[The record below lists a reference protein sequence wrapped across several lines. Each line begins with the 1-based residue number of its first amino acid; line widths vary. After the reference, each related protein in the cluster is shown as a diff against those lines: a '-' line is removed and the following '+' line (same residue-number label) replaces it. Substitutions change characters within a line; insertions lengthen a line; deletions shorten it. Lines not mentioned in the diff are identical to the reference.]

1 QRANGKGLV
10 FALFDPIGITA
21 TLNGIRNRKA
31 GELAHYQKQHVRE
44 RFVGDTILGL
54 RKSFEDQGD
63 AALWTKKF
71 GSRYDAA
78 KLDSDLIAQQNVT
91 NGYDAQLN
99 VLADDVAKWNGA
111 YREDL
116 RWKDFD
122 EKNDASMCDM
132 QDAFAQCVLGMGKT
146 KAECDLW
153 DTWLLAEPDDLLAP
167 LWKSLAGSAP
177 GLLTTVLGS
186 GLPDI
191 GRMDKI
197 TDTLKGAID
206 VNQDVAN
213 LAAKMKEMQ
222 SRFAQAHAKFASWR
236 ENRALGESQ
245 GLIGMAAGAQ
255 LMRFA
260 KVHPAEFEKVGYYL
274 MMIMTSTTTIAFDS
288 QTLIVNSV
296 NDLVMK
302 MYRAVRPPTDAPLKV
317 VSAAGQASKRTFVA
331 SAEGAVQVIET
342 QVIERRMALGM
353 WLPAEAVES
362 EAVKAVPK
370 AMPLL
375 TEAQKVNPFEKVL
388 DLTRSRLS
396 WVGFV
401 LACLNMTS
409 ASMTLANTTAG
420 DSLDA
425 RNSVWAGFT
434 SGSLLLLAASFELS
448 VKALEKGFINRFL
461 WMNAKQVTL
470 AGGLLGAFST
480 AAEGVQMFYKYRDRQ
495 SVGNTEA
502 AGDYLSSFMYFS
514 IGAVSSFGGA
524 LAAGYAANVF
534 VGALSLLEPVG
545 AVAFALIPV
554 GGWIIAGMLFIGAGC
569 YFAYQAGVETSTPLQ
584 DWVAQS
590 HYGTAPSRYLDPAKE
605 MNELRDALY
614 AYSLETDWVAAPFVL
629 GLGQVGPNGFDTVRF
644 TLTLP
649 GASTLSVIRCAISIK
664 SRSSSQII
672 FNEEVHP
679 TAAFKG
685 GLMDPHMPEMKAM
698 PTGPKKPMTFYWD
711 EVPRLRKTA
720 SGSYQYSGVLRV
732 DPWQYT
738 SASIDLLYHPDP
750 ADPQFVIPSSGNP
763 VTVTRSAITD
773 ISLMPIV
780 M

>member
-1 QRANGKGLV
+1 
-10 FALFDPIGITA
+10 
-21 TLNGIRNRKA
+21 
-31 GELAHYQKQHVRE
+31 
-44 RFVGDTILGL
+44 
-54 RKSFEDQGD
+54 
-63 AALWTKKF
+63 
-71 GSRYDAA
+71 
-78 KLDSDLIAQQNVT
+78 
-91 NGYDAQLN
+91 
-99 VLADDVAKWNGA
+99 
-111 YREDL
+111 
-116 RWKDFD
+116 
-122 EKNDASMCDM
+122 
-132 QDAFAQCVLGMGKT
+132 
-146 KAECDLW
+146 
-153 DTWLLAEPDDLLAP
+153 
-167 LWKSLAGSAP
+167 
-177 GLLTTVLGS
+177 
-186 GLPDI
+186 
-191 GRMDKI
+191 
-197 TDTLKGAID
+197 
-206 VNQDVAN
+206 
-213 LAAKMKEMQ
+213 MQ

-236 ENRALGESQ
+236 ENRALAESQ

-302 MYRAVRPPTDAPLKV
+302 MYRAVRPPTDAALKV
-317 VSAAGQASKRTFVA
+317 VKVAGQASKRTFVA

-362 EAVKAVPK
+362 EAVKVMPK

-375 TEAQKVNPFEKVL
+375 AEAQKVNPFGKVL
-388 DLTRSRLS
+388 ELTRSRLS

-409 ASMTLANTTAG
+409 ASMTLANTTAS

-434 SGSLLLLAASFELS
+434 SGSLLLLGASSELV
-448 VKALEKGFINRFL
+448 VKAMEKGFINRFL
-461 WMNAKQVTL
+461 GMTVTQVTL
-470 AGGLLGAFST
+470 AGGLLGALST

-502 AGDYLSSFMYFS
+502 ATPYRNSLASFTL
-514 IGAVSSFGGA
+514 ASFATVGGA
-524 LAAGYAANVF
+524 LAAGDAATVF
-534 VGALSLLEPVG
+534 FGALSFLEPAG
-545 AVAFALIPV
+545 AAAAALIPV
-554 GGWIIAGMLFIGAGC
+554 GGWIVAGMLLIGAGC

-590 HYGTAPSRYLDPAKE
+590 YYGTALSRYLDPVKE
-605 MNELRDALY
+605 ANGLRDALY

-649 GASTLSVIRCAISIK
+649 GASTSSVIRCAISIK
-664 SRSSSQII
+664 SHSGSQTI

-679 TAAFKG
+679 AAAFKG

-698 PTGPKKPMTFYWD
+698 PTGPKKPMTYYWD

-732 DPWQYT
+732 DPWRYS
-738 SASIDLLYHPDP
+738 SASIDLQYRPDP

-763 VTVTRSAITD
+763 VMVTRSAVAD

>member
-54 RKSFEDQGD
+54 KKSFEDQGD
-63 AALWTKKF
+63 AALWTEKF

-78 KLDSDLIAQQNVT
+78 KLNSDLIAQKNVT
-91 NGYDAQLN
+91 NGYDAKLN

-132 QDAFAQCVLGMGKT
+132 QDAFAQCVLGVGKT

-153 DTWLLAEPDDLLAP
+153 DTWLMAEPSDPLAP

-206 VNQDVAN
+206 VNQDAAN

-236 ENRALGESQ
+236 ANRALGESQ

-302 MYRAVRPPTDAPLKV
+302 MYRAVRPPTDAALKV
-317 VSAAGQASKRTFVA
+317 VKVAGQASKRTFVA

-362 EAVKAVPK
+362 EAVKVVPK

-375 TEAQKVNPFEKVL
+375 AEAQKVNPFGKVL
-388 DLTRSRLS
+388 ELTRSRLS

-409 ASMTLANTTAG
+409 VSMTLANTTAS

-434 SGSLLLLAASFELS
+434 SGSLLLLGASFELS
-448 VKALEKGFINRFL
+448 VKAIEKGFINRFL

-470 AGGLLGAFST
+470 AGGLLGALST
-480 AAEGVQMFYKYRDRQ
+480 AAEGVQMFYKFRDRQ

-502 AGDYLSSFMYFS
+502 ANAYSISAASFMVAS
-514 IGAVSSFGGA
+514 IATLGGT
-524 LAAGYAANVF
+524 LAAGYAAGVF
-534 VGALSLLEPVG
+534 TGALSFLAPAG
-545 AVAFALIPV
+545 AAAAVVPV
-554 GGWIIAGMLFIGAGC
+554 GGWIIAGMILIGAGC
-569 YFAYQAGVETSTPLQ
+569 YFAYQAAVGTSMPLQ

-605 MNELRDALY
+605 MNGLRDALY
-614 AYSLETDWVAAPFVL
+614 AYSLEIDWVAATFV
-629 GLGQVGPNGFDTVRF
+629 LGQVGPNGFDTVRF

-649 GASTLSVIRCAISIK
+649 GASTSSVIRCAISIK
-664 SRSSSQII
+664 SHSGSQTI

-679 TAAFKG
+679 AAAFKG

-698 PTGPKKPMTFYWD
+698 PSGPKKPMTYYWD
-711 EVPRLRKTA
+711 EVPRLSKAA

-732 DPWQYT
+732 DPWRYS
-738 SASIDLLYHPDP
+738 SASIDLQYRPDP

-763 VTVTRSAITD
+763 VAITRNAMAD
-773 ISLMPIV
+773 LSLMSIV